1 MVDQSLLTPSGI
13 PTENGKFFQAA
24 LDYKLGLKDPS
35 QIQVYRKLR
44 KGIWVDMGFYD
55 LIDAYEKKV
64 KGRKVYKFLLKPKIE
79 FKENDQEYLDL
90 LHNRQIPG
98 EVQKEVYER
107 DRGKCVECGS
117 TDNLHFDHIL
127 PFSKGG
133 SSKVADNIQ
142 LLCARHNLKKGAKFI

>member
-1 MVDQSLLTPSGI
+1 ML
-13 PTENGKFFQAA
+13 
-24 LDYKLGLKDPS
+24 
-35 QIQVYRKLR
+35 
-44 KGIWVDMGFYD
+44 M
-55 LIDAYEKKV
+55 KKIV
-64 KGRKVYKFLLKPKIE
+64 KERKVYKFLLKPKLE